1 MKFSTYF
8 IAIVIILFGILTLI
22 TMIKDGM
29 DSMIYYLI
37 PVVFILCGGLMIFFT
52 KYDDDIFK

>member
-8 IAIVIILFGILTLI
+8 IAIIVILFGILTLI
-22 TMIKDGM
+22 MMIKEGM
-29 DSMIYYLI
+29 DSMAYYVI

-52 KYDDDIFK
+52 KYDDDIFY